1 MSKEKKSLND
11 RLREHPHIIMDN
23 QISTL
28 DSIRNENEKLKDEIK
43 KLKRSNN
50 ELRDKNHK
58 LREMKNKWEEYYLNS
73 ESSQKNL
80 VKNLLTNIKN
90 NVNTIP
96 IGTEVKIVDTD
107 EDKPMTK
114 GKITDET
121 KKFYV
126 IDGKR
131 YHKEGLEFYDV
142 RNGVVYLEDTK
153 W

>member
-80 VKNLLTNIKN
+80 VKNLVKN
-90 NVNTIP
+90 SLEITIS
-96 IGTEVKIVDTD
+96 
-107 EDKPMTK
+107 
-114 GKITDET
+114 
-121 KKFYV
+121 
-126 IDGKR
+126 
-131 YHKEGLEFYDV
+131 
-142 RNGVVYLEDTK
+142 
-153 W
+153 